1 MKVEHDQIGR
11 RLTMHQLEQLQL
23 ATHRQERLI
32 QALLEQAQ
40 TTQHHPDLQTIL
52 LLLDHPDLQ
61 TIRLLLDH
69 PARTTQARA
78 DLELTQAI
86 QAALTKRLAMILL
99 ETVAMILTSVLL
111 AILEMLTLAVA
122 HALNQCRFAR
132 TRSDLTIAAAW
143 LATVILTSESLL
155 QARRQSVLMS
165 APFLD
170 LSST

>member
-23 ATHRQERLI
+23 ATHQQGLLI
-32 QALLEQAQ
+32 QARLEQAQ
-40 TTQHHPDLQTIL
+40 TTQH
-52 LLLDHPDLQ
+52 HPDLQ

-69 PARTTQARA
+69 PARTTRLLLDHPARPTQARA
-78 DLELTQAI
+78 DLELTQVH
-86 QAALTKRLAMILL
+86 QATLTKRLAMIRL
-99 ETVAMILTSVLL
+99 ETVATILTSVLL
-111 AILEMLTLAVA
+111 AILEMLTLAAA
-122 HALNQCRFAR
+122 HAPNQCRFAQ

-143 LATVILTSESLL
+143 LATVILTSESHL

-165 APFLD
+165 AQFLD

>member
-32 QALLEQAQ
+32 QALLEQA
-40 TTQHHPDLQTIL
+40 QTIL

-86 QAALTKRLAMILL
+86 QAALTKWLAMILL
-99 ETVAMILTSVLL
+99 ETVATILTSVLL
-111 AILEMLTLAVA
+111 AIREMLTLAAA

>member
-1 MKVEHDQIGR
+1 
-11 RLTMHQLEQLQL
+11 MHQLEQLQL

-40 TTQHHPDLQTIL
+40 TTHHPDLQTIL

-86 QAALTKRLAMILL
+86 QVQI
-99 ETVAMILTSVLL
+99 S
-111 AILEMLTLAVA
+111 
-122 HALNQCRFAR
+122 C
-132 TRSDLTIAAAW
+132 
-143 LATVILTSESLL
+143 
-155 QARRQSVLMS
+155 
-165 APFLD
+165 
-170 LSST
+170 

>member
-40 TTQHHPDLQTIL
+40 TTQHHPDLQTI
-52 LLLDHPDLQ
+52 
-61 TIRLLLDH
+61 RLLLDH
-69 PARTTQARA
+69 PALTTQALA
-78 DLELTQAI
+78 DLELTQAH
-86 QAALTKRLAMILL
+86 QAALTKRLAMIRL
-99 ETVAMILTSVLL
+99 ETVATILTSVLL

-155 QARRQSVLMS
+155 PARRQSVLMS

>member
-23 ATHRQERLI
+23 ATHRLERLI

-40 TTQHHPDLQTIL
+40 TTQL
-52 LLLDHPDLQ
+52 HPDLQ

-78 DLELTQAI
+78 DLELTQVH
-86 QAALTKRLAMILL
+86 QATLTKRLAMIRL
-99 ETVAMILTSVLL
+99 ETVATILTSVLL
-111 AILEMLTLAVA
+111 AILEMLTLAAA

-165 APFLD
+165 AQFLD